1 MKLEHRDLT
10 PFELILSS
18 LARVVFEGG
27 IEALQK
33 GTLLTA
39 CFIYTPKMART
50 RGMREQA
57 GAQELCGSRRPI
69 MKHALR
75 IDGWAKQLFQCL
87 DVFGEGLAA
96 GFGDAIEGLRLSQ
109 HELLFVIPVPGFFGL
124 EQLRAQVAGFGLR
137 LCPKPCKLSLFHPP

>member
-10 PFELILSS
+10 PFELILSA
-18 LARVVFEGG
+18 LHRLVFEGG

-57 GAQELCGSRRPI
+57 RAQGLCGSRRPI

-87 DVFGEGLAA
+87 DVFRDGLSA
-96 GFGDAIEGLRLSQ
+96 GFRDALDGLRLAQ
-109 HELLFVIPVPGFFGL
+109 HVTRFAHP
-124 EQLRAQVAGFGLR
+124 
-137 LCPKPCKLSLFHPP
+137 HPPFL